1 MPELNR
7 TRFVAFA
14 FAMVVAFALA
24 DRPASAQPTPDQQ
37 AAMLL
42 DAGRKAYNDANYP
55 FAADRFREFL
65 TKFGGHKDAHAAR
78 FGLGLTLLDIQPQ
91 DYQKAVEAFAPAAS
105 EKAFPDQPLALY
117 YLGVSQRGLGHKEL
131 AEGIAK
137 PNEMPQRT
145 QAANGK
151 FTEATKSFTTARE
164 AFEKKAP
171 PDTEWAARSRC
182 DQAEMELRLNKT
194 KEARATVEPFAK
206 DAAFAKSKFR
216 PLGLYY
222 HGVACFQLSDVPATG
237 KSLGQLMPFDQPFGP
252 HARYLMGRVH
262 QSQDEKAEATASF
275 DAVIAGY
282 DKQKKDAVELLK
294 QPDKFKNDPWEKT
307 RLDNLTKAPAPDYV
321 AGSAFY
327 GACLNYEAGKF
338 GEALGKFQAFTKEYA
353 TSPLKEDAILR
364 AGFCLVQTKQNDEAV
379 KTLQP
384 LTNVA
389 RLADQAFYW
398 TGKAQVGIAL
408 VADPANAPVRTQL
421 FTTAINSLRTAAERA
436 NQLAAADPEAK
447 NRRAEMLL
455 ELADAQLHNKLAREA
470 ATTYETIWNEKLLPT
485 KQEETLQRIVAA
497 LHIAGDFPNSD
508 NRIAEFRQ
516 KFPQSPLL
524 PLVLFRGAENAY
536 SKAELLA
543 KQNNP
548 AGAKAGFS
556 EAGKKYEEVVA
567 KFPEFERVNRARY
580 GLGLCHVANEDYEK
594 AATVLEAIPAPER
607 SGDLSAASFLLADC
621 LIRTAPAKA
630 DDALEDNKLREKLGS
645 AANLLDA
652 FVSANPKAPETP
664 DALLKF
670 GYCQKRLGIQL
681 APGNERNDALNKAR
695 LAYERLGREF
705 VASPLAGTAALERA
719 KVMVLQGDKAGA
731 TNSLNAFKNDPLAK
745 SPVAPL
751 AYIALATLLRE
762 QNQAVQAV
770 AAMQEAR
777 QKFEGPLASDPDPS
791 RKEWVQLLRYHHGV
805 ALFESG
811 KPVEARQA
819 FDQVIQQSAG
829 KPIGSEAALRAGQCF
844 IDEAKKKIDALE
856 KEKAKPGLKPEQLT
870 QFDGQ
875 IKFAKGDL
883 TNAAKLLE
891 QRANEFKAGLPQ
903 SEARARMLYDAAWAY
918 KAAGDDPSPAY
929 TKLIGEFATLSLAV
943 EARLELAELL
953 TDKKKTDDAVKLLK
967 DALDAEPTDKPTS
980 PETTERIRIR
990 LGAALFAKNDLPA
1003 AQAQFDAV
1011 AGNEKS
1017 PHRGSAMYRSAE
1029 CLMSQAKWEDA
1040 KNKLA
1045 IFRDNGAFH
1054 NIPQVSDRALLRLG
1068 HALTELKQWDASR
1081 QAFETLVARYGEA
1094 NAWAIDARYGIGWTL
1109 QNAGRYDEAV
1119 NAYAQ
1124 VTQKTTDERAGR
1136 AHLQIGLCRAV
1147 QKKWDDAGK
1156 AYATVYYGYDLP
1168 DLKFASMVEHARVY
1182 GEQKNV
1188 TEATKLLERVIKD
1201 APKDS
1206 TWSKAAT
1213 EMLEKVKK

>member
-1 MPELNR
+1 MPV
-7 TRFVAFA
+7 TIRFAIFTLALVAA
-14 FAMVVAFALA
+14 FTLA
-24 DRPASAQPTPDQQ
+24 EKPASAQPTPDQQ

-42 DAGRKAYNDANYP
+42 EAGRKAYNDANYP

-65 TKFGGHKDAHAAR
+65 TKFGGNKDVHAAR
-78 FGLGLTLLDIQPQ
+78 FGLGLALLDIQPQ
-91 DYQKAVEAFAPAAS
+91 DYLKAVEAFAPAAN

-145 QAANGK
+145 NAANGR

-164 AFEKKAP
+164 AFEKKVP

-194 KEARATVEPFAK
+194 KEARATTEVFAK
-206 DAAFAKSKFR
+206 DAALAKSKVR

-222 HGVACFQLSDVPATG
+222 HGVACFQLNDVPATG
-237 KSLGQLMPFDQPFGP
+237 KSLGQLAPFDQPYGP
-252 HARYLMGRVH
+252 HARYLVGRVH
-262 QSQDEKAEATASF
+262 QLQEEKAEAAAAF
-275 DAVIAGY
+275 DAVLAGW

-294 QPDKFKNDPWEKT
+294 TPDKLKNDPWEKG
-307 RLDNLTKAPAPDYV
+307 RLEALTKAAAPDYV

-338 GEALGKFQAFTKEYA
+338 GEALPKFQAFAKEYA
-353 TSPLKEDAILR
+353 TSPFKDDATLR

-379 KTLQP
+379 KVLQP
-384 LTNVA
+384 LTGVP

-398 TGKAQVGIAL
+398 TGKAQVGQAL
-408 VADPANAPVRTQL
+408 VADPANAAVRTQL
-421 FTTAINSLRTAAERA
+421 FTTAINSLRTGAERA

-455 ELADAQLHNKLAREA
+455 ELADAQLANKQAREA
-470 ATTYETIWNEKLLPT
+470 VGTYEAIWNEKLLPT
-485 KQEETLQRIVAA
+485 RQEETLQRIIAA
-497 LHIAGDFPNSD
+497 WHLAGDFPNSD
-508 NRIAEFRQ
+508 TRIAEFRL

-524 PLVLFRGAENAY
+524 ALVAFRGAENAY
-536 SKAELLA
+536 AKAELLL
-543 KQNNP
+543 KQNNA
-548 AGAKAGFS
+548 AGAKAGFA

-567 KFPEFERVNRARY
+567 KFPEFEKVNRARY
-580 GLGLCHVANEDYEK
+580 GLGLCHVANEDFEK
-594 AATVLEAIPAPER
+594 AAAVMESIPAPER
-607 SGDLSAASFLLADC
+607 NGDLSAVSFVLADC

-630 DDALEDNKLREKLGS
+630 EDALEDNKLREKLGA

-652 FVSANPKAPETP
+652 FVGANPKAPETP

-681 APGNERNDALNKAR
+681 AAGPERIEALNKAR
-695 LAYERLGREF
+695 LAYERLAKDF
-705 VASPLAGTAALERA
+705 PASPLAGAAALERA
-719 KVMVLQGDKAGA
+719 KVMVLQGDKGGA
-731 TNSLNAFKNDPLAK
+731 INALNPFKNDPLAK

-751 AYIALATLLRE
+751 AYITLATLQRE
-762 QNQAVQAV
+762 QNQAVP
-770 AAMQEAR
+770 AAATMQEAR
-777 QKFEGPLASDPDPS
+777 QKFEGPLAGDPDPA
-791 RKEWVQLLRYHHGV
+791 RKDWVQLLRYHHGV

-819 FDQVIQQSAG
+819 FDQVIQQSVG
-829 KPIGSEAALRAGQCF
+829 KPIGAEAALRAGQCF
-844 IDEAKKKIDALE
+844 IDEAKKKIELLL
-856 KEKAKPGLKPEQLT
+856 KERMKPGIKPDELIKI
-870 QFDGQ
+870 DGQ

-891 QRANEFKAGLPQ
+891 QRANEFKPGLPQ
-903 SEARARMLYDAAWAY
+903 GEARARMLYDAAWAY
-918 KAAGDDPSPAY
+918 RAAGDDPSGAY
-929 TKLIGEFATLSLAV
+929 LKLIAEFPGLSLV
-943 EARLELAELL
+943 TEARLELAELL
-953 TDKKKTDDAVKLLK
+953 AEKMKPDDAIKLLK
-967 DALDAEPTDKPTS
+967 EALDAEPTDKPTP

-990 LGAALFAKNDLPA
+990 LGAALFDKKDIPA
-1003 AQAQFDAV
+1003 AQAQFDAI
-1011 AGNEKS
+1011 ASNEKS
-1017 PHRGSAMYRSAE
+1017 PHRGPAMYRSAE
-1029 CLMSQAKWEDA
+1029 CLMSLAKWEEA
-1040 KNKLA
+1040 KNKLV

-1068 HALTELKQWDASR
+1068 HALTELKQWEPAR
-1081 QAFETLVARYGEA
+1081 QAFETLLARYGEA
-1094 NAWAIDARYGIGWTL
+1094 NAWAVDARYGMGWTL
-1109 QNAGRYDEAV
+1109 QNAGRFDEAV
-1119 NAYAQ
+1119 NAYALL
-1124 VTQKTTDERAGR
+1124 TQKTTDERAGR
-1136 AHLQIGLCRAV
+1136 AHLQIGLCRAA
-1147 QKKWDDAGK
+1147 QKRWDDAGK

-1168 DLKFASMVEHARVY
+1168 DLKFASMLEHARVY

-1188 TEATKLLERVIKD
+1188 TEAVKLLDRAIKD

-1206 TWSKAAT
+1206 AWRKAAT